1 MRYDYSSAPPPRDLE
16 LIPTGTVASVQLRI
30 RPGGTGEGGLL
41 KRSKDGA
48 CEMLDLECVLVDGSY
63 ARRKF
68 WINLVLEGT
77 TPGHAQAAEIS
88 RGVLRAIL
96 ESARGIKPDDLSD
109 QARARRTADLKDF
122 DNIIF
127 VARIGV
133 EKGKPRNDGSGESYP
148 DKNII
153 AVIITPDKKDWHPVD
168 QPPPFNGGS
177 SAGATVAPSSPSPDP
192 AAPPTPGVK
201 KPVWA

>member
-1 MRYDYSSAPPPRDLE
+1 MMLYDYSSAPPPRDLE
-16 LIPTGTVASVQLRI
+16 LIPIGTVASVQLRI
-30 RPGGTGEGGLL
+30 RPGGAGEGGLL

-48 CEMLDLECVLVDGSY
+48 CEMLDLECVLVDGPY

-68 WINLVLEGT
+68 WTNLVLEGT
-77 TPGHAQAAEIS
+77 TPGHAQAVEIS
-88 RGVLRAIL
+88 RGVLRGIL

-109 QARARRTADLKDF
+109 QARVRRTADLKDF
-122 DNIIF
+122 DKIIF
-127 VARIGV
+127 VARIGI

-148 DKNII
+148 DKNVI
-153 AVIITPDKKDWHPVD
+153 AGIITPDKKDWHPVD

-177 SAGATVAPSSPSPDP
+177 GAGATVAPSPSPDP